1 MQSKHV
7 IFLRQLFLSGNQDG
21 VIGTDY
27 ASSGDVEVVSK
38 ATSPDDELWPTSTLI
53 SEEGSTKDEDDN
65 EIRTDQSEDE
75 FQSLIGRSTAERDYN
90 PLYKR
95 LGSLIW
101 SRLGNPLKKIKVDGD
116 GE

>member
-1 MQSKHV
+1 MQLKHI
-7 IFLRQLFLSGNQDG
+7 IFLTQLFLSGNQDG

-27 ASSGDVEVVSK
+27 ASSGDVEVVGK
-38 ATSPDDELWPTSTLI
+38 ATLRDDDLWPTSILI
-53 SEEGSTKDEDDN
+53 SEEGSIKDEDNKD
-65 EIRTDQSEDE
+65 ECDQSEDE
-75 FQSLIGRSTAERDYN
+75 FQSRIGQSTAERNNN

-101 SRLGNPLKKIKVDGD
+101 SRLGNPLKKAKVDGD